1 MLKRNVKAVYCL
13 FVLLIA
19 LIEVRAQETEMPSLS
34 GLVLDKGNGSRI
46 ADVNVVNLRTKK
58 RAITSS
64 YGVFYIEAS
73 VGDSLSLTKT
83 GFGSIKTVIYTMED
97 LLLEMQSG
105 IHLETVVVSRRSRE
119 QEMSDILRDY
129 EKKGIYNGG
138 KNSVGTYVGSPATA
152 LYNLFGREAKNM
164 KRFGKFMDREVDE
177 LQVDRIFSKAKIAE
191 ITGLSGDDLQ
201 NFMDLYR
208 PSLSMAQN
216 WGQYDLL
223 DYVNRSLKSWNE
235 QGRPAS
241 QKLPKLDIPPQSK

>member
-1 MLKRNVKAVYCL
+1 MLKQIIKAVYCL
-13 FVLLIA
+13 VVLLLA
-19 LIEVRAQETEMPSLS
+19 LMEVRAQQTEMPSLS
-34 GLVLDKGNGSRI
+34 GLVLDKDNGNRI

-58 RAITSS
+58 HTTTSS
-64 YGVFYIEAS
+64 YGVFYIEAL

-83 GFGSIKTVIYTMED
+83 GYGSIKTIIYTMED
-97 LLLEMQSG
+97 VLLEMRSG

-119 QEMSDILRDY
+119 QEMENILRDY

-138 KNSVGTYVGSPATA
+138 KNNVGTYVSSPATA

-164 KRFGKFMDREVDE
+164 KRFEKFMDREVNE
-177 LQVDRIFSKAKIAE
+177 IQVDRIFSKAKITE

-208 PSLSMAQN
+208 PSLSMAQT

-235 QGRPAS
+235 QGRPTF
-241 QKLPKLDIPPQSK
+241 QKLPKLNIPPQSK